1 MILKK
6 LLKSQELSLTNAFI
20 KQNPGVWDI
29 ALYGSYIRGK
39 EEARDIDI
47 ALILSKS
54 FNAEIKIDL
63 AYKLKKL
70 FEKIIPLEIDVK
82 AVDLQDFLDEN
93 FLARD
98 GIIAEG
104 YLILRERYLAD
115 LLGFKTFAVI
125 KYNLKGLTYSQKKM
139 LYYALKG
146 RRGNEGV
153 LKKIGGEMLSNGILK
168 IPVNTVFQIESLLKL
183 HKLSYNIELVMSY
196 QRYNS

>member
-6 LLKSQELSLTNAFI
+6 LLKSQDLSLIKAFI

-29 ALYGSYIRGK
+29 AIYGSYIRGK
-39 EEARDIDI
+39 EDARDIDI

-54 FNAEIKIDL
+54 FNAGKKIDL

-70 FEKIIPLEIDVK
+70 FEKIIPFEIDVK
-82 AVDLQDFLDEN
+82 AIDLQDFFDEN
-93 FLARD
+93 FLARE
-98 GIIAEG
+98 GIIAES
-104 YLILRERYLAD
+104 YLINRKRYLAD
-115 LLGFKTFAVI
+115 LLGFKTFAII

-153 LKKIGGEMLSNGILK
+153 LKKINGEMLGKGILK
-168 IPVNTVFQIESLLKL
+168 IPVYAVFPIENLLKL
-183 HKLSYNIELVMSY
+183 HKLSFNVELVMSY
-196 QRYNS
+196 QKYNV

>member
-6 LLKSQELSLTNAFI
+6 LLKSQDLNLIKAFT
-20 KQNPGVWDI
+20 KQNPGVWDV
-29 ALYGSYIRGK
+29 AVYGSYIRGK
-39 EEARDIDI
+39 EDARDIDI

-54 FNAEIKIDL
+54 FDMGKKIDL

-70 FEKIIPLEIDVK
+70 FEKIIPLEVDVK

-93 FLARD
+93 FLARE
-98 GIIAEG
+98 GIIAES
-104 YLILRERYLAD
+104 YLINRKRYLAD
-115 LLGFKTFAVI
+115 LLGFKTFAII

-153 LKKIGGEMLSNGILK
+153 LKKLGGEMLSKGILK
-168 IPVNTVFQIESLLKL
+168 IPVYAVFPIESLLKL
-183 HKLSYNIELVMSY
+183 HKLSYNVELVMSY
-196 QRYNS
+196 QKYNA